1 MARQEPVQ
9 EARRVGDWVL
19 DAQSIGQGS
28 FAVVWKAHHAT
39 TGAAAAVKEISLDKL
54 NAKLRQSLESE
65 VSILKR
71 ITHQNIVHLH
81 EVLEVWALHAQRVAS
96 TWRRQLGGGAARK
109 CGQLRCAVRSGVMNE
124 FWSWRRGRQWQ
135 HCRPDQAG
143 GGGSSVR
150 SGSVGRG
157 GGEWRGRRAAL
168 SVQPTPLPLLIVCAP
183 PPTSAYPAL
192 SRSALS
198 LVAVMVPC
206 SIPSSLGRNG
216 ADLPPP
222 DPPTPSLLSSACPTP
237 SSASS
242 SSSYGPGPALT
253 PPPFFPT
260 ALVQERNKLYLVM
273 EFCAG
278 GDLAHYLRAHRRAP
292 EAVARHFLRQL
303 AAGLQEMWAHHLVH
317 VRHRPTPPC
326 YCCLCCRCCWP
337 PRGVG
342 TPSRPM

>member
-1 MARQEPVQ
+1 MERAATAGAVARQEPVQ

-135 HCRPDQAG
+135 QCKPDQAG
-143 GGGSSVR
+143 GGLPCGLAPSAAAGVN
-150 SGSVGRG
+150 GAG
-157 GGEWRGRRAAL
+157 GARPSAC
-168 SVQPTPLPLLIVCAP
+168 SP
-183 PPTSAYPAL
+183 PPS
-192 SRSALS
+192 
-198 LVAVMVPC
+198 
-206 SIPSSLGRNG
+206 PSSSFAPR
-216 ADLPPP
+216 PPP
-222 DPPTPSLLSSACPTP
+222 QLILL
-237 SSASS
+237 
-242 SSSYGPGPALT
+242 
-253 PPPFFPT
+253 
-260 ALVQERNKLYLVM
+260 
-273 EFCAG
+273 
-278 GDLAHYLRAHRRAP
+278 
-292 EAVARHFLRQL
+292 
-303 AAGLQEMWAHHLVH
+303 
-317 VRHRPTPPC
+317 
-326 YCCLCCRCCWP
+326 
-337 PRGVG
+337 
-342 TPSRPM
+342 